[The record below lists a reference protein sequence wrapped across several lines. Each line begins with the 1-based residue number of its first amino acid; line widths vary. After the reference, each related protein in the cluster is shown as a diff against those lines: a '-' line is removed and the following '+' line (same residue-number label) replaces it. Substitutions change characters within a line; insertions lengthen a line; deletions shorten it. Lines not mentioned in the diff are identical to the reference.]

1 MEAAAAR
8 EKREAEL
15 AKKAEEKKAEDE
27 RKAAA
32 EAAAKQEADAA
43 AAAAAKKNGAAPP
56 APAAEPP
63 APAAKSPPPSP
74 SKPGS
79 GKAGVYTAPSKR
91 AGATPSAAPPPRG
104 PGAPPPAPSG
114 SYAAA
119 SSGPRPAS
127 ESAASFGASLA
138 TARSG
143 APPPPS
149 GPSLTVLRRPDAA
162 AASAASS
169 GGAASS
175 GENAWESGPWRRRTS
190 PPGKAPKTWASAVSG
205 LAAPPGAAAAA
216 AGGAADGS
224 LDPLPGAPSPAA
236 SSSPPAARSNPAPSS
251 WAAAARAGL
260 PAAPAAEPAAPA
272 PPAPAGNAW
281 ASGQPK
287 GALALARGFA
297 AIRESSEAEARAE
310 KVPSVASDV
319 SAEASTAETPM
330 AKDESDSIDDHGSP
344 GGAAPAPAV
353 AEAPKKPAW
362 GGRLPPSLRL
372 EPADDGGAA
381 ADRAPA
387 DAPPAP
393 EPEAAKPAEEPPAP
407 PAAKKDHAKKGDGR
421 RPRGQSHRVAAM
433 YQTPAGPYGQQYFYG
448 APPEDDPHRRSR
460 EEAEGA
466 AYQAR
471 RDSVSLEMEV
481 ERRRR
486 MAEADTLDADA
497 TAERVAKRAW
507 AAAQLESEYERRQRE
522 HARRVVE
529 HETRVRAMRSRLAYD
544 ANDFVASLER
554 AMAPQRRARTA
565 VLDEV
570 SQVVR
575 SIWAHA
581 ECSLY
586 GSCLTGLDLP
596 SSDVD
601 VVVRGLNCDPTPN
614 PPGAAPRRADATP
627 PASPASAPDSA
638 ERRPSSPRT
647 PPGDR
652 GNGARRQAT
661 PPKAAA
667 PRLPR
672 IDSGEAVGAA
682 PSPAPAPAP
691 SPAPEDA
698 PRRPDSPARLPSQPP
713 ASPAP
718 PSPASSDTQ
727 PRTRKSKNRKRK
739 GGKSS
744 GGGRDGDGDD
754 DRGVGGHKPNYVGQ
768 QFLPPAQCYGQ
779 FPVYMR
785 APTPPTGPNPG
796 VVASV
801 KTLAAALADLP
812 WVRELKAIETA
823 NIPVIKLLADPS
835 VLGCPLPEF
844 KRNRRRA
851 CSEDA
856 AQALAET
863 ASPCGDLPLP
873 DTRRRPQAVA
883 ADAAAADDASDPEK
897 SEAETVDAPGEAAPT
912 WCGAVGRC
920 DAGLLAVDIS
930 FEAPDHGGLA
940 SSRYALEAMSR
951 WPELAPLM
959 LVLKELL
966 VQRGLN
972 EPFTGGL
979 SSYSLLLLVMT
990 ALLQAGVEPLED
1002 PLPEPR
1008 HMTPLED
1015 RPEAEAPEEPRK
1027 PAKPPTSVR
1036 EAWARLRDD
1045 PRRAKAPLRDGGAAA
1060 GGRRRPSLAS
1070 RIRGGDALLWNG
1082 ADARA
1087 AFDKD
1092 DDALGYLLTFF
1103 LEFFGRHFDP
1113 QRHAVSVLRGDA
1125 GIIAMA
1131 GPGYADANQWVAPLI
1146 EDPLECS
1153 RNVARSCFA
1162 IAQIQNV
1169 FAHCLCILES
1179 KGAAAALRDD
1189 SCNILSLVL
1198 SY

>member
-1 MEAAAAR
+1 MNGEPKTRAKKKKSKEAIDEVVAREKRKKKPLSLAQMEAAAAR

-43 AAAAAKKNGAAPP
+43 AAAAAKKNG
-56 APAAEPP
+56 
-63 APAAKSPPPSP
+63 
-74 SKPGS
+74 
-79 GKAGVYTAPSKR
+79 R
-91 AGATPSAAPPPRG
+91 
-104 PGAPPPAPSG
+104 
-114 SYAAA
+114 
-119 SSGPRPAS
+119 
-127 ESAASFGASLA
+127 
-138 TARSG
+138 
-143 APPPPS
+143 
-149 GPSLTVLRRPDAA
+149 RRPRQR
-162 AASAASS
+162 AASASQ
-169 GGAASS
+169 
-175 GENAWESGPWRRRTS
+175 
-190 PPGKAPKTWASAVSG
+190 
-205 LAAPPGAAAAA
+205 
-216 AGGAADGS
+216 
-224 LDPLPGAPSPAA
+224 
-236 SSSPPAARSNPAPSS
+236 
-251 WAAAARAGL
+251 RA
-260 PAAPAAEPAAPA
+260 
-272 PPAPAGNAW
+272 AW

-344 GGAAPAPAV
+344 GGAAPAPA
-353 AEAPKKPAW
+353 
-362 GGRLPPSLRL
+362 
-372 EPADDGGAA
+372 
-381 ADRAPA
+381 
-387 DAPPAP
+387 
-393 EPEAAKPAEEPPAP
+393 
-407 PAAKKDHAKKGDGR
+407 
-421 RPRGQSHRVAAM
+421 SHRVAADVPDARGPLR
-433 YQTPAGPYGQQYFYG
+433 PAVLRGN
-448 APPEDDPHRRSR
+448 PPEDDPHRRSR

-486 MAEADTLDADA
+486 MDEAGALDADA
-497 TAERVAKRAW
+497 TAERVARRAW

-575 SIWAHA
+575 SIWSHA

-638 ERRPSSPRT
+638 ERRPSSPDAA
-647 PPGDR
+647 GDR
-652 GNGARRQAT
+652 GNGAAPGDAAQGRR
-661 PPKAAA
+661 AA
-667 PRLPR
+667 
-672 IDSGEAVGAA
+672 
-682 PSPAPAPAP
+682 
-691 SPAPEDA
+691 
-698 PRRPDSPARLPSQPP
+698 
-713 ASPAP
+713 
-718 PSPASSDTQ
+718 

-744 GGGRDGDGDD
+744 GGGRDGEGDD

-796 VVASV
+796 VVLSV

-883 ADAAAADDASDPEK
+883 GDAAAADDASDPEK
-897 SEAETVDAPGEAAPT
+897 SEAETVDAGPGEAAAT

-1015 RPEAEAPEEPRK
+1015 RPEAEAPEEPAK

-1045 PRRAKAPLRDGGAAA
+1045 PRRAKAPLRDGGSAA

-1082 ADARA
+1082 AESRA

>member
-1 MEAAAAR
+1 MNGEPKTRAKKKKSKEAIDEVVAREKRKKKPLSLAQMEAAAAR

-32 EAAAKQEADAA
+32 EAAAKQQADAA
-43 AAAAAKKNGAAPP
+43 AAAAAKKNG
-56 APAAEPP
+56 
-63 APAAKSPPPSP
+63 
-74 SKPGS
+74 
-79 GKAGVYTAPSKR
+79 R
-91 AGATPSAAPPPRG
+91 
-104 PGAPPPAPSG
+104 
-114 SYAAA
+114 
-119 SSGPRPAS
+119 
-127 ESAASFGASLA
+127 
-138 TARSG
+138 
-143 APPPPS
+143 
-149 GPSLTVLRRPDAA
+149 RRPRR
-162 AASAASS
+162 
-169 GGAASS
+169 GGAAARASVAAVAA
-175 GENAWESGPWRRRTS
+175 GRVGQGRR
-190 PPGKAPKTWASAVSG
+190 KAPKTWASAVSG
-205 LAAPPGAAAAA
+205 LAAPGAAR
-216 AGGAADGS
+216 AGGRRRRS
-224 LDPLPGAPSPAA
+224 LDRCPAPSPAA
-236 SSSPPAARSNPAPSS
+236 SSSPAAARSNPAPSS

-260 PAAPAAEPAAPA
+260 PAAPAASPRGAA
-272 PPAPAGNAW
+272 PAPAGNAW

-344 GGAAPAPAV
+344 GGAAP
-353 AEAPKKPAW
+353 
-362 GGRLPPSLRL
+362 
-372 EPADDGGAA
+372 
-381 ADRAPA
+381 
-387 DAPPAP
+387 PPAP
-393 EPEAAKPAEEPPAP
+393 EPAKPAEEPPAP
-407 PAAKKDHAKKGDGR
+407 PPAKKEHAKKGDR
-421 RPRGQSHRVAAM
+421 SRPRGQSHRVAAM

-486 MAEADTLDADA
+486 MEEADTLDADA
-497 TAERVAKRAW
+497 TAERVARRAW

-529 HETRVRAMRSRLAYD
+529 HETRVRAMRSRRAYD

-575 SIWAHA
+575 SIWSHA

-638 ERRPSSPRT
+638 ERRPSSPDA
-647 PPGDR
+647 PGDR

-661 PPKAAA
+661 PPRPPRRGCRASTAARPSA
-667 PRLPR
+667 RRRRPRQR
-672 IDSGEAVGAA
+672 RAA
-682 PSPAPAPAP
+682 
-691 SPAPEDA
+691 APEDA
-698 PRRPDSPARLPSQPP
+698 PRRPDSPARLPP

-744 GGGRDGDGDD
+744 GGGRDGDGGD

-779 FPVYMR
+779 FPSTCAR
-785 APTPPTGPNPG
+785 RRRRRGPTR
-796 VVASV
+796 VVLSV
-801 KTLAAALADLP
+801 KTPAAPDLP

-863 ASPCGDLPLP
+863 ARACGDLPLP

-883 ADAAAADDASDPEK
+883 GDAAAADDASDPERAAP
-897 SEAETVDAPGEAAPT
+897 EAADGDPGEAA
-912 WCGAVGRC
+912 GV
-920 DAGLLAVDIS
+920 
-930 FEAPDHGGLA
+930 APDHGGLA

-1008 HMTPLED
+1008 HITPLED

-1027 PAKPPTSVR
+1027 PPKPPTSVR

-1087 AFDKD
+1087 GFDKD

-1131 GPGYADANQWVAPLI
+1131 GPGYADANQW
-1146 EDPLECS
+1146 
-1153 RNVARSCFA
+1153 
-1162 IAQIQNV
+1162 IQNV